1 MDYIDEKIYAM
12 NCQPKPKTMGGLL
25 DSLTK
30 PFTDLAKGVANITK
44 DITKSVSNVASEVAS
59 LAKKGVTQAYDIG
72 SEAVQGVSS
81 VASTALSNPLVST
94 GLTGYLTSLGVPPQV
109 ASMLTQ
115 SGGSLLSNI
124 ASGKNIL
131 TEAIP
136 STLVQTAIP
145 TLQQYATGSAV
156 DSLSSLASQYAPQLA
171 SAVQSG
177 QSALTSAGVT
187 AQNYANYYNPQQAL
201 AEAMSKAGTTVSTA
215 ANTQISDMKAS
226 IMSALYKLKMAF
238 QTLGQ
243 NVDAEYIQDA
253 IDMATST
260 GSYVKAI
267 ETAIYNIQTRA
278 GQHGGASKS
287 TQDILDTLNS
297 LKSSSSTL
305 GGSMNNKLALGQ
317 ALNSAEGYIDLDYFY
332 IFKALMNDP
341 KAILAIIKF
350 GDLDKSTSDL
360 ATSKYVNTQK
370 VLSLMRGGMSP
381 IKVAQRGLSGASW
394 SGLSFLADSVSLSK
408 AHATGNTVAA
418 ELLGLKG
425 TFRFAGQS
433 ADAQFIQDAIN
444 SINSGV
450 SYPNAISTAIA
461 NIKAR
466 ARASS
471 SGVPNATTQS
481 VLDKLAD
488 LKEKYT
494 TTSAITKP
502 SSIVASQLSTS
513 SKPIT
518 TTSMIPSITQQ
529 LTQDAQSGILQPTT
543 SLRTIPVAQTSSLTQ
558 ALQAESDASKTLDTD
573 QALRISRLVST
584 SALNKIKTDSMSKV
598 SQLAKK
604 LAQADTKKIQEVV
617 NDQSKENTALKSEL
631 TKITSQYNQAMDKF
645 RDAQVNQSSEQIK
658 FLERKNAELTEKLIN
673 ALSSIDK
680 ALNKA
685 ELLKSALDKILED
698 SKDTAS
704 IDYKNLATINK
715 QFKDQIALFNSLGIK
730 NVLPESITYV
740 YDLLTTA
747 LKSNPNYLSSLN
759 EEKSTIS
766 QLASRINALPT
777 ADRMSGYTVNNPI
790 TATMLGAQRN
800 YERRGIR
807 RPIQMSGID
816 SLMSQRDVA
825 NSLLGQEDTAS
836 TMDAILNTTVNKQN
850 YPYVNALMKLAIAG
864 YLLEMGR
871 QMEVV
876 HPEYAQYMFVRLQLK
891 NQFENYKLELE
902 DVIKSYMANKDIFDI
917 NAEGYVSAMS
927 EKLSNLILK
936 ADNYIKSLVFRE
948 PRFLNAVN
956 QLMTYDS
963 QVYGQQVV

>member
-1 MDYIDEKIYAM
+1 
-12 NCQPKPKTMGGLL
+12 
-25 DSLTK
+25 
-30 PFTDLAKGVANITK
+30 
-44 DITKSVSNVASEVAS
+44 
-59 LAKKGVTQAYDIG
+59 
-72 SEAVQGVSS
+72 
-81 VASTALSNPLVST
+81 
-94 GLTGYLTSLGVPPQV
+94 
-109 ASMLTQ
+109 
-115 SGGSLLSNI
+115 
-124 ASGKNIL
+124 
-131 TEAIP
+131 
-136 STLVQTAIP
+136 
-145 TLQQYATGSAV
+145 
-156 DSLSSLASQYAPQLA
+156 
-171 SAVQSG
+171 
-177 QSALTSAGVT
+177 
-187 AQNYANYYNPQQAL
+187 
-201 AEAMSKAGTTVSTA
+201 
-215 ANTQISDMKAS
+215 
-226 IMSALYKLKMAF
+226 
-238 QTLGQ
+238 
-243 NVDAEYIQDA
+243 
-253 IDMATST
+253 
-260 GSYVKAI
+260 
-267 ETAIYNIQTRA
+267 
-278 GQHGGASKS
+278 
-287 TQDILDTLNS
+287 
-297 LKSSSSTL
+297 
-305 GGSMNNKLALGQ
+305 MNNKLALGQ

-350 GDLDKSTSDL
+350 GDLDKDTSEL

-381 IKVAQRGLSGASW
+381 IKVAQKGLLGGLSA
-394 SGLSFLADSVSLSK
+394 LADAVASSK
-408 AHATGNTVAA
+408 AFATGNTVVV

-425 TFRFAGQS
+425 IFTSVGQS
-433 ADAQFIQDAIN
+433 TDAGFIQDAIN

-450 SYPNAISTAIA
+450 SYPTAISTAIA

-471 SGVPNATTQS
+471 SGVPSATTQS

-494 TTSAITKP
+494 T
-502 SSIVASQLSTS
+502 

-529 LTQDAQSGILQPTT
+529 LTQEAQSGILQPTT

-558 ALQAESDASKTLDTD
+558 ALQAESDASKVLDSD
-573 QALRISRLVST
+573 QALRISRLVSA

-617 NDQSKENTALKSEL
+617 NDQSKENAALKAEL

-685 ELLKSALDKILED
+685 ELLKAALDKILED

-766 QLASRINALPT
+766 QLASKINALPT
-777 ADRMSGYTVNNPI
+777 ASRSAGYNVDTNI
-790 TATMLGAQRN
+790 TSSLLGAQRN

-807 RPIQMSGID
+807 RPIQISGID
-816 SLMSQRDVA
+816 RLMSQRDVN

-963 QVYGQQVV
+963 QVYGQQAV